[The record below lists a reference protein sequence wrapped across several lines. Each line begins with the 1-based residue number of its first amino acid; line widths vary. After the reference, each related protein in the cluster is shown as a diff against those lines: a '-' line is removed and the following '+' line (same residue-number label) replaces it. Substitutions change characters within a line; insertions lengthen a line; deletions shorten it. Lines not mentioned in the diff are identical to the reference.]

1 MLDWNMARANQERYQ
16 DMIREAE
23 RRRSLRAEMAARNH
37 HPHWT
42 THPGGRLVSWLVMVL
57 IALGLSPGAR

>member
-23 RRRSLRAEMAARNH
+23 WRRSLQADMAGTRDRA
-37 HPHWT
+37 HWAT
-42 THPGGRLVSWLVMVL
+42 YRGGRLVSWLAMVL
-57 IALGLSPGAR
+57 IALGLSR